1 MVLNLNVMKAKKNPE
16 IEIGRNSSLYFAIG
30 LNLMLLLTWRALE
43 YKTYE
48 KSDIAMDILNVDQET
63 EEEIPIINYTAPPP
77 PPPPP
82 AVVSESVEIVE
93 DNEEIEETII
103 ESTEINQDDALEERR
118 IVDVGDVQVEEVDED
133 VEVAFAIIEDVP
145 IFPGCEGLR
154 KNKAKE
160 CFQEKMQAHVL
171 KHFNYPQSALELGI
185 QGRVSVVFVI
195 DNKGYTTNI
204 RSRGPDRILEEEAER
219 IIGKLP
225 KMKPGKQRGKP
236 VKVAYAVPIFF
247 KYAEQ

>member
-1 MVLNLNVMKAKKNPE
+1 MKAKKNPE

-30 LNLMLLLTWRALE
+30 INLMLLLSWRALE

-48 KSDIAMDILNVDQET
+48 KSDITMDIVNVDQELV
-63 EEEIPIINYTAPPP
+63 EEIPIINVNTPPP
-77 PPPPP
+77 PPPPV
-82 AVVSESVEIVE
+82 AIQETIQIVE
-93 DNEEIEETII
+93 DLEEVEETII
-103 ESTEINQDDALEERR
+103 ESTETGQDDA
-118 IVDVGDVQVEEVDED
+118 IKDVVAVSDVEVEEVDED

-145 IFPGCEGLR
+145 IFPGCEGL
-154 KNKAKE
+154 NKGKTKD
-160 CFQEKMQAHVL
+160 CFQRKMQEHVL
-171 KHFNYPQSALELGI
+171 KYFNYPETALELGI

-195 DNKGYTTNI
+195 DTKGHITGI
-204 RSRGPDRILEEEAER
+204 RSRGPDKVLEIEAER

-225 KMKPGKQRGKP
+225 QMKPGRQRGKP